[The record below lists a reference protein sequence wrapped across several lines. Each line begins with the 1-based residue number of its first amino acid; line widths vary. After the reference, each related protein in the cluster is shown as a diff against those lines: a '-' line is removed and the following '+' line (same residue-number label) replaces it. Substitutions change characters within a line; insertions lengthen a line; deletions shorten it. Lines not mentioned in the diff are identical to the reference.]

1 MTNVL
6 YDAPGPVARRRA
18 LIGSVVALILVALV
32 LVWAFMKLEDQ
43 GQFEADK
50 WAPLFDPNDPAFD
63 QVWKLLWEG
72 LLRTLKAA
80 VFAMAASLVIGTLF
94 AVLRIS
100 SALWYRWAVIG
111 VLEVLR
117 GIPVVIAIYFSA
129 RVLPELGVELQPLWY
144 LVIGLTTYN
153 SVMIAEI
160 VRAGIL
166 SLPRGQSEAAYAV
179 GLTRGQTLR
188 IVQLPQAFRVMLPAL
203 ISQLVVVLKDT
214 SLGFI
219 ILYPELV
226 RTGGIIVQ
234 NLRNPIQT
242 YFVIGV
248 MFIIVNYTLSRI
260 AVWIE
265 RRLSKSTVH
274 THATA
279 EVAEAAPEQ
288 G

>member
-6 YDAPGPVARRRA
+6 YDAPGPKARRRA
-18 LIGSVVALILVALV
+18 LIGSVIAAIIVGAIV
-32 LVWAFMKLEDQ
+32 VWAAIRLDEQ
-43 GQFEADK
+43 GQFAADL
-50 WAPLFDPNDPAFD
+50 WAPLFDPNDPVFD
-63 QVWKLLWEG
+63 QVWNLLLEG
-72 LLRTLKAA
+72 LQRTLTAA

-100 SALWYRWAVIG
+100 SAAWYRWAVVG

-129 RVLPELGVELQPLWY
+129 RVLPELGVELEPLWY

-160 VRAGIL
+160 IRAGIL
-166 SLPRGQSEAAYAV
+166 SLPRGQSEAAYAI
-179 GLTRGQTLR
+179 GLTKGQTLR

-234 NLRNPIQT
+234 NLQNPIQT
-242 YFVIGV
+242 YLVIGA
-248 MFIIVNYTLSRI
+248 MFIIVNYALSRL
-260 AVWIE
+260 AVWVE
-265 RRLSKSTVH
+265 KRLSKSTVH
-274 THATA
+274 THAVEDA
-279 EVAEAAPEQ
+279 VEMAPEQ